1 MTFAV
6 VACPYCRRAKTFEV
20 GRKTTQCAHCMKTL
34 KLEHLKVF
42 HRSDD
47 LAEVQR
53 AAGELN
59 ARYSGLGATQ
69 EFHRAM
75 EAAEEA
81 RGAAPDDRGDPW
93 APVVR
98 AARVQS
104 AEVPRADAIA
114 RALTERDGDWDDDLL
129 AEAFAMAGLKPE
141 KAEPHLKRMLATNVV
156 YEPRPG
162 RYRAV

>member
-1 MTFAV
+1 MTFGV

-20 GRKTTQCAHCMKTL
+20 GRKTTQCAHCSKTL
-34 KLEHLKVF
+34 KLEHLRVF

-53 AAGELN
+53 AAGEMN
-59 ARYSGLGATQ
+59 ARYGGLGATQ

-75 EAAEEA
+75 EEA
-81 RGAAPDDRGDPW
+81 TERVREAGLEKDPW
-93 APVVR
+93 APILR
-98 AARVQS
+98 ASRVES

-114 RALTERDGDWDDDLL
+114 RALTARDGEWDEDVL
-129 AEAFAMAGLKPE
+129 AEAFALAGLKAE
-141 KAEPHLKRMLATNVV
+141 KAEAHLKRMLATNVA

-162 RYRAV
+162 RYRAI